1 MAWLSHNN
9 GGFEATFSAIG
20 FSFQSQRR
28 SANMT
33 MEAENPAQLHTRF
46 QADPYAIFDA
56 EQNLGGLVA

>member
-1 MAWLSHNN
+1 
-9 GGFEATFSAIG
+9 
-20 FSFQSQRR
+20 
-28 SANMT
+28 MT